1 MRLGGTERP
10 APAQPHRPAGGRP
23 PAYAARVRRSA
34 GRAGGS
40 GTLGGLD
47 TASAAAQ
54 DASSSRMETPA
65 AADGCR
71 SGGWDAGMDA
81 S

>member
-1 MRLGGTERP
+1 MRPVTRAPRRP
-10 APAQPHRPAGGRP
+10 GAG
-23 PAYAARVRRSA
+23 YAARRHLST
-34 GRAGGS
+34 GRGGRS

-54 DASSSRMETPA
+54 DARSSRMETPA
-65 AADGCR
+65 AVDGRC
-71 SGGWDAGMDA
+71 SVDGDAGMDA